1 MTYSIAHL
9 SDSHLRAGALASS
22 PAEALHT
29 TLRSVLAIDPPP
41 DCVVITGDLVEH
53 GTAEEYQVLQE
64 VVAGFPLPLKLVT
77 GNHDE
82 PGELVAAFGE
92 SALLGQSRS
101 THYAAEFT
109 GFALVVLDSWQAGV
123 PSGRLGAEQLAWLD
137 RALASLRKKPV
148 FVALHHPPAPVGI
161 PFLDGMRLEDED
173 ELADIIARHPQ
184 VVRVLAGHVHRTVT
198 APFAGTTLAVA
209 PSTYL
214 ASGLTLNGSIPHYR
228 ADPTSYLLHLGD
240 GPQWVTHVVP
250 VSHASA
256 PIAGF

>member
-1 MTYSIAHL
+1 MSYSIAHL
-9 SDSHLRAGALASS
+9 SDSHLRAGALVSS

-29 TLRSVLAIDPPP
+29 ALRSVLALDPPP

-53 GTAEEYQVLQE
+53 GTAEEYRVLQE
-64 VVAGFPLPLKLVT
+64 VVAGFPLPLKLVA

-82 PGELVAAFGE
+82 PGDLVAAFGG
-92 SALLGQSRS
+92 SDLLGRSTS
-101 THYAAEFT
+101 THYVEEFA

-123 PSGRLGAEQLAWLD
+123 PSGRLGPEQLYWLD
-137 RALASLRKKPV
+137 GTLASLRAKPV

-173 ELADIIARHPQ
+173 KLADVIARHPH
-184 VVRVLAGHVHRTVT
+184 VVRVLAGHVHRAVT
-198 APFAGTTLAVA
+198 APFAGTMLAVA

-214 ASGLTLNGSIPHYR
+214 ASGLTLDGSVPHYR

-250 VSHASA
+250 VSHAAA